1 MKLKYENYMLD
12 KTAPEYLVATLVSLV
27 VHSVD
32 KEEQLWDTYTLVRSV
47 KLTDS
52 QISVSFV
59 DGTEK
64 VIILGESAAHWSE
77 NEVIPVFGYSHI
89 ESEQVLEHFLL
100 EVADILYV
108 ESQRLIY
115 VKIC

>member
-12 KTAPEYLVATLVSLV
+12 KTAPKYLASTLVSVV
-27 VHSVD
+27 VHSID

-47 KLTDS
+47 KLTKS
-52 QISVSFV
+52 QISVEFV

-64 VIILGESAAHWSE
+64 VILLGESEPYWSE
-77 NEVIPVFGYSHI
+77 TEVIPVFGYSHI

-108 ESQRLIY
+108 ED
-115 VKIC
+115 

>member
-32 KEEQLWDTYTLVRSV
+32 REEQLWDTYTLVRSI
-47 KLTDS
+47 KLTKS
-52 QISVSFV
+52 HISVKFV

-64 VIILGESAAHWSE
+64 VVILGDSEPYWSE
-77 NEVIPVFGYSHI
+77 TEVKPTFGYPQI
-89 ESEQVLEHFLL
+89 EAERVLEQFLL
-100 EVADILYV
+100 EVIAILYI
-108 ESQRLIY
+108 ES
-115 VKIC
+115 

>member
-47 KLTDS
+47 KLTKS
-52 QISVSFV
+52 QISVEFV

-64 VIILGESAAHWSE
+64 VVILGDSAPYWSE
-77 NEVIPVFGYSHI
+77 TEIVPVFGYLQI
-89 ESEQVLEHFLL
+89 KSEQVLEQFLL
-100 EVADILYV
+100 EVVDILYV
-108 ESQRLIY
+108 ED
-115 VKIC
+115 

>member
-32 KEEQLWDTYTLVRSV
+32 KEEQLWDTYTLVRSI
-47 KLTDS
+47 KLTKS
-52 QISVSFV
+52 QISVEFV

-64 VIILGESAAHWSE
+64 VVILGDSEPYWSE
-77 NEVIPVFGYSHI
+77 TEVTPVFGYLQI
-89 ESEQVLEHFLL
+89 EVEQVLEQFLL
-100 EVADILYV
+100 EVVDILYV
-108 ESQRLIY
+108 ES
-115 VKIC
+115 